1 MSDVTVKFGKLVRE
15 QRLAKNWSQEELA
28 AAAQL
33 DRTYIGGVER
43 GERNISL
50 LNIVKIATALE
61 VNPRD
66 LLNFEI
72 G

>member
-66 LLNFEI
+66 LLNFKI